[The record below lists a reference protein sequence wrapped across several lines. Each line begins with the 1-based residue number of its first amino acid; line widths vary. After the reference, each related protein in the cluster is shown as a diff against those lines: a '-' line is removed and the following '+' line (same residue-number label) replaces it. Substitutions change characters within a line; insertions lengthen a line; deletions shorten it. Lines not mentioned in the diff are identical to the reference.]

1 MIDEIRRLAGDDSHL
16 TINEME
22 VETGMISGTI
32 EWISF
37 KHLKLRKKWQV
48 VEYPTSWL
56 ICNTLSKSEYV
67 KEI

>member
-1 MIDEIRRLAGDDSHL
+1 
-16 TINEME
+16 ME